1 MVKLK
6 LVVDTNII
14 IDFLNRREPFFE
26 DARKLLLCGRVG
38 EFDLMI
44 TSSQVTD
51 LIYILSDGGKSS
63 RIPSAQESL
72 RGLRTFMRVLTI
84 DETDIDTML
93 VSPWSDP
100 EDFLIYNA
108 ALRAGSDAVI
118 SRNKADFHAD
128 TIPVLDCAEL
138 FDWISKE
145 LNIDYAEMEF

>member
-51 LIYILSDGGKSS
+51 LIYILSDGGRSS
-63 RIPSAQESL
+63 RILSAQESL

-84 DETDIDTML
+84 DETDIETML
-93 VSPWSDP
+93 MSSWNDP

-108 ALRAGSDAVI
+108 ALRAKSDAVVT
-118 SRNKADFHAD
+118 RNKVDFHAD